1 LKKRVSHTATVVIL
15 GEISLPESYN
25 EQLTSHFNSIFHFES
40 YDMSQACLHSVMFL
54 VMVAN
59 VDDPDHQPRSPPL
72 LKIENSAKNQIKIF
86 SSKTTW
92 PFGTKLWWNGPY
104 VVPFQNYIRRLR
116 LPTKMAAV
124 TFHFESYDM
133 SQACLHS
140 VMFLVMVAN
149 VVGHN
154 SERGPHK
161 DHSTKV
167 WSRKMLL
174 KCDVSCSL

>member
-1 LKKRVSHTATVVIL
+1 MGNSEIQGNLTAVPDDWLRGQNYRGSGRNPEQWHVCFILASFCFSPLAKIGECLKKRVFHTATVVIL

-54 VMVAN
+54 VMA
-59 VDDPDHQPRSPPL
+59 
-72 LKIENSAKNQIKIF
+72 
-86 SSKTTW
+86 
-92 PFGTKLWWNGPY
+92 
-104 VVPFQNYIRRLR
+104 
-116 LPTKMAAV
+116 
-124 TFHFESYDM
+124 
-133 SQACLHS
+133 
-140 VMFLVMVAN
+140 AN

-167 WSRKMLL
+167 WSRLAKQFQRRRF
-174 KCDVSCSL
+174 V